1 MVAVRFAILLVCF
14 CGFGVVAGADLPT
27 QGVPSCAIRCIDHE
41 IGYSN
46 CSIADQECMCHD
58 DVFATSVQKCVVQ
71 NCTVK
76 EALVAQ
82 NQSSTACHVPVTEL
96 NFFHQWFRPL
106 LFGLPTFFMMGRLTN
121 KWLRVS
127 PWGWDDTTIIVAYF
141 TTDSNSL
148 IAERAGAGRDIWA
161 LTPDQ
166 ITELLLVAMNIPR
179 KALNT
184 NVRQIWYIFGVL
196 YFVSLAFIKISI
208 IFLYFR
214 IFPDEKFRKALWL
227 TQVFNVLLLISFVAA
242 QLALCQ
248 PLKLAWVG
256 WTKEIEGKCFN
267 RNVFIILHGA
277 INVALD
283 LWMLILPL
291 TQLYGLHMQIRK
303 KLGVMLMFSIGIL
316 AVLIIRSLTAVSAY
330 RIKAVLVFAKSYNVS
345 ASADSLETALW
356 SHIELCV
363 GVVVACLP
371 STRQVW
377 TRFFPIILKFA
388 QNSKSVTSTELS
400 QSSEPSVQ
408 RKAIVTSVK
417 TTPRSNPP
425 GEEDK
430 VTISTSTETY

>member
-1 MVAVRFAILLVCF
+1 LERPLDSRGSEPSLTARFTMVAVRFAILLVCF

-127 PWGWDDTTIIVAYF
+127 PWGWDDTTIIVAYLVLAAF
-141 TTDSNSL
+141 L
-148 IAERAGAGRDIWA
+148 PAAYLAERAGAGRDIWA

-166 ITELLLVAMNIPR
+166 ITELLL
-179 KALNT
+179 
-184 NVRQIWYIFGVL
+184 IWYIFGVL

-303 KLGVMLMFSIGIL
+303 KLGVMLMFSIGIF
-316 AVLIIRSLTAVSAY
+316 LTAVSAY
-330 RIKAVLVFAKSYNVS
+330 RIKAVLVFAKSYNV
-345 ASADSLETALW
+345 SADSLETALW

>member
-1 MVAVRFAILLVCF
+1 MVAVRFAALLVCF
-14 CGFGVVAGADLPT
+14 YGLGVVAGADLSP
-27 QGVPSCAIRCIDHE
+27 QVVPSCAIHCIGHE

-46 CSIADQECMCHD
+46 CSIEDQECLCRD
-58 DVFATSVQKCVVQ
+58 NAFATGVQACVVQ

-76 EALVAQ
+76 EAL
-82 NQSSTACHVPVTEL
+82 ACHVPVTGL
-96 NFFHQWFRPL
+96 NPFHQWFRPL
-106 LFGLPTFFMMGRLTN
+106 LFGLPTFFMIGRLTN

-127 PWGWDDTTIIVAYF
+127 PWGWDDTTIIVAYLVLAAF
-141 TTDSNSL
+141 L
-148 IAERAGAGRDIWA
+148 PAAYLAETAGAGRDVWT

-166 ITELLLVAMNIPR
+166 ITELLLIV
-179 KALNT
+179 
-184 NVRQIWYIFGVL
+184 YIFGIL

-208 IFLYFR
+208 IFLYLR
-214 IFPDEKFRKALWL
+214 IFPDEKFRKVLWL
-227 TQVFNVLLLISFVAA
+227 TQVFNLLLLITFVAA

-283 LWMLILPL
+283 LWMLVLPL
-291 TQLYGLHMQIRK
+291 TQLYKLHMKTRK
-303 KLGVMLMFSIGIL
+303 KLGIMLMFSIGIFERISDQGSNGL
-316 AVLIIRSLTAVSAY
+316 LNILQCLWFVSINSTLYLLKTILIL
-330 RIKAVLVFAKSYNVS
+330 

-377 TRFFPIILKFA
+377 SRFFPVVLRVA
-388 QNSKSVTSTELS
+388 QNSKSASPTEVS
-400 QSSEPSVQ
+400 QSSEPNAQSRVN
-408 RKAIVTSVK
+408 I
-417 TTPRSNPP
+417 
-425 GEEDK
+425 
-430 VTISTSTETY
+430 TIRQDSSKE